1 MDKEDFEENVIEY
14 GVKVKKEGHKETSLR
29 TREEA
34 ETNTGKIKKPQST
47 AKQTLGWKGVVA
59 HQP

>member
-1 MDKEDFEENVIEY
+1 MDKEDFEESVIEF

-34 ETNTGKIKKPQST
+34 ETNTGEK
-47 AKQTLGWKGVVA
+47 
-59 HQP
+59 

>member
-14 GVKVKKEGHKETSLR
+14 GVKEKKEGHKETSLR

-34 ETNTGKIKKPQST
+34 ETNTGEK
-47 AKQTLGWKGVVA
+47 
-59 HQP
+59 